1 MNDQLISLLGSD
13 SLDLTTIK
21 SNLKNYLIN
30 EGTIK
35 DVDYEG
41 SNISILVNIISYAI
55 YNINANNALRSS
67 DSMLTTSSIRE
78 NIITIAK
85 QLSYEITRSISS
97 KLNVTFS
104 YSVTEGQSITIPKQ
118 TKFNVGDFTFST
130 KEDVILTEAINSVS
144 VDLVEGVYVDKSID
158 NRLQFN
164 IETSTKFLIV
174 PYKNIENDNI
184 LVTFTRNGQTQVL
197 TKTVSLLDLD
207 SSNYYEEYD
216 IDTGYVKLIFGYT
229 NLGFE
234 LSYGD
239 IVDIEILLTNGSLA
253 NGLVSCTQ
261 KDTIYDNSNNIV
273 EVGILVNSASR
284 NGQDEESNEDIQ
296 SNAPVF
302 YNTGNRIVNSYDY
315 KAFLT
320 KDSLVSKANVWG
332 FESLPTLY
340 FEAGTSY
347 FTVTPQDITQKF
359 LGSLDVVSLIDMLSK
374 KRIISTYRKYQPP
387 FYIYLDLDI
396 KIIGNVYNLASKQS
410 LVETKFEELYQT
422 YLSKFDGYLYYSRIV
437 RELESIFLED
447 NATIKITMKPYFML
461 ESSNFDYDFEGDV
474 LVFIPNSERR
484 RCLTKDGIKIDYPTD
499 VYTASDLKVNG
510 WVEVFEPLESYTI
523 TFTHEDLTF
532 DGINIEIDSTL
543 VGVWDSANSMI
554 IFDKTQQSLIQD
566 KKIYINYSDLIN
578 VKYINNTFIK
588 KGDITYV

>member
-13 SLDLTTIK
+13 SLDLSVIK
-21 SNLKNYLIN
+21 DNLKTYLIN

-35 DVDYEG
+35 DIDYEG

-67 DSMLTTSSIRE
+67 DSMLTTSTIRE
-78 NIITIAK
+78 NIIAIAK

-104 YSVTEGQSITIPKQ
+104 YAITSGQSITIPKQ
-118 TKFNVGDFTFST
+118 TKFNVGDFTFSI
-130 KEDVILTEAINSVS
+130 KEDVVLTEATNSMS
-144 VDLVEGVYVDKSID
+144 VDLVEGIYVDKNVD

-164 IETSTKFLIV
+164 IETTAKSLII

-273 EVGILVNSASR
+273 EIGILVNSASR

-296 SNAPVF
+296 SNAPIF

-315 KAFLT
+315 KSFLA
-320 KDSLVSKANVWG
+320 KDSLVKEANAWG
-332 FESLPTLY
+332 FESLPTPY

-347 FTVTPQDITQKF
+347 FTVTPQDTTQKF
-359 LGSLDVVSLIDMLSK
+359 LGSLDIVSLIDMLSK

-387 FYIYLDLDI
+387 IYVYLDLDI
-396 KIIGNVYNLASKQS
+396 KIIGNVYNLASKQA
-410 LVETKFEELYQT
+410 LVAIKFEELYQT

-437 RELESIFLED
+437 RELENIFLED
-447 NATIKITMKPYFML
+447 NATIKITMKPYFIL
-461 ESSNFDYDFEGDV
+461 EASNFDYDFTNDV
-474 LVFIPNSERR
+474 LVFIPDSERR
-484 RCLTKDGIKIDYPTD
+484 RYLTKDGIKIDYPTD
-499 VYTASDLKVNG
+499 VYTASDLKING
-510 WVEVFEPLESYTI
+510 WEEVFEPLESYTI